1 MPIPDPLLQSKLF
14 IPPPRPNLVPRPNLI
29 DRLNSG
35 MRGKLLLVS
44 APAGYGQ
51 TTLVSAW
58 AQQTDQQIAWLS
70 LDENDNELG
79 HFLTYL
85 IAAVQQVNSEIGAD
99 VLTVLE
105 STQSPHANILITMLV
120 NEVVSIQEKFVLVL
134 DDCHLI
140 SDQSIF
146 DAIEFLTHNLP
157 PAIHLVLV
165 SRVDPP
171 IPLGR
176 LRVMGEL
183 TEIRPDDLRFSTAET
198 AALLNDLMK
207 LDLPP
212 EDISVLETRTEG
224 WVAGL
229 QLAAISLQG
238 RKDKHEFITEF
249 SGSHH
254 YVIDYLVEEVLARQ
268 PADIRTFLCQTS
280 ILERLSAPLCDAT
293 LKITNSQQILQKLDS
308 ANLFLIPQDRERR
321 WYRYHHLFAD
331 FLELCLEVDQSEL
344 IPLLHTRAA
353 RWFEQNGFT
362 SEALN
367 HYLAAKDYGEAA
379 RLVEHNARRMLER
392 SELAT
397 LMKWVDALPEDYAC
411 SSPWLCVYH
420 AWALRLSGSSFDS
433 VEERIH
439 DVEHILQ
446 NDGWFLLQDKPAKG
460 ESIPEDEARSLIGH
474 LLGLRAFQAL
484 YTERIPQVIKLAKQ
498 AETYHPAEDFLRSSL
513 GFALGWAYRFSG
525 DLEAASQAFGETT
538 EISLASGN
546 TYMAVAALCRA
557 SYGQVMAGNLHQAMD
572 NLRTGVQ
579 IATRENGRQLPV
591 AGYAY
596 VYMGGIHLEWNDLE
610 AALICSIKGTD
621 LCERVGYIMDQAV
634 GNVYTARVRLAEG
647 NLESAMDAC
656 QNAFELGQRMKGY
669 VYVQRWVEDC
679 QLRLWVAQENLDAV
693 ARWVSETELG
703 VNDELSFMR
712 DIDHIILARALL
724 ALARG
729 QANQSYLEDALA
741 LLARLRELAEQV
753 GWNGKLV
760 EILALHALAFQLNED
775 DESALNSL
783 AMALVLAKPEGYV
796 RTFIDEGQ
804 PMAELLQLADSR
816 SLGSGYARKLLDVF
830 DRDGKR
836 EKLLPASTLVEPLSE
851 RELEVLRLMATDL
864 SGPEIARELC
874 VALSTVR
881 YHSNNIYGKL
891 SVHNRRAAVLKA
903 NKLNLI

>member
-1 MPIPDPLLQSKLF
+1 
-14 IPPPRPNLVPRPNLI
+14 
-29 DRLNSG
+29 
-35 MRGKLLLVS
+35 
-44 APAGYGQ
+44 
-51 TTLVSAW
+51 
-58 AQQTDQQIAWLS
+58 
-70 LDENDNELG
+70 
-79 HFLTYL
+79 
-85 IAAVQQVNSEIGAD
+85 
-99 VLTVLE
+99 
-105 STQSPHANILITMLV
+105 
-120 NEVVSIQEKFVLVL
+120 
-134 DDCHLI
+134 
-140 SDQSIF
+140 
-146 DAIEFLTHNLP
+146 
-157 PAIHLVLV
+157 
-165 SRVDPP
+165 
-171 IPLGR
+171 
-176 LRVMGEL
+176 
-183 TEIRPDDLRFSTAET
+183 
-198 AALLNDLMK
+198 
-207 LDLPP
+207 
-212 EDISVLETRTEG
+212 
-224 WVAGL
+224 
-229 QLAAISLQG
+229 
-238 RKDKHEFITEF
+238 
-249 SGSHH
+249 
-254 YVIDYLVEEVLARQ
+254 
-268 PADIRTFLCQTS
+268 
-280 ILERLSAPLCDAT
+280 
-293 LKITNSQQILQKLDS
+293 
-308 ANLFLIPQDRERR
+308 
-321 WYRYHHLFAD
+321 
-331 FLELCLEVDQSEL
+331 
-344 IPLLHTRAA
+344 
-353 RWFEQNGFT
+353 
-362 SEALN
+362 LN